1 LGQVRDSART
11 PLVSLLLEGGPGA
24 GKTALAAFL
33 ALKAE
38 FPYMKLIS
46 AEGLVNQ
53 TEAARAYKL
62 VQAFEDAYRSP
73 VSVVLLDN
81 LERLVSYVK
90 IGPRFSNE
98 MLQMLLVLIQ
108 RAPPKGHRCRPRPA
122 SEQTP
127 RGFAGGPIPAPRG
140 HRAARRAGGRRG
152 ARLSGAARRRRLL
165 VVGTTSNL
173 AVLEQLELAGPHGVF
188 NSTITVALRPA
199 PPLLVVAAQPLRP
212 LRAAAP
218 ERRRAWARRSP
229 TSTPRRLPRCPAACP
244 PPRCT
249 VLCCAVLHC
258 AALRCAALRC
268 ARFAAL
274 RCTVDAEARC
284 AAGR

>member
-1 LGQVRDSART
+1 MAFPLRSIAFPHRPNARGGLGQVRDSART

-127 RGFAGGPIPAPRG
+127 RGIADGY
-140 HRAARRAGGRRG
+140 
-152 ARLSGAARRRRLL
+152 
-165 VVGTTSNL
+165 
-173 AVLEQLELAGPHGVF
+173 GV
-188 NSTITVALRPA
+188 RD
-199 PPLLVVAAQPLRP
+199 
-212 LRAAAP
+212 
-218 ERRRAWARRSP
+218 
-229 TSTPRRLPRCPAACP
+229 AACP
-244 PPRCT
+244 IST
-249 VLCCAVLHC
+249 
-258 AALRCAALRC
+258 
-268 ARFAAL
+268 
-274 RCTVDAEARC
+274 
-284 AAGR
+284 G